1 VDRTFPFSFLASSF
15 KVEIAMSMIIPSEF
29 ERFIEESV
37 ASGRYRSESELI
49 VDALQLLRNRERK
62 WDALRDD
69 IHAGL
74 HELENGDKMP
84 LNFDEIKRRGRELLL
99 KPTTES

>member
-1 VDRTFPFSFLASSF
+1 
-15 KVEIAMSMIIPSEF
+15 MSVIIPAEF
-29 ERFIEESV
+29 ERFVEESV
-37 ASGRYRSESELI
+37 SSGRYRTKSELI
-49 VDALQLLRNRERK
+49 VDALQLLRDRERR

-74 HELENGDKMP
+74 EELESGVKFP
-84 LNFDEIKRRGRELLL
+84 LNFDEIKRHGRELLL